1 MSVKWNNK
9 RPMAPHLQVWKWHP
23 AMLSSILH
31 RASAIV
37 AYVGLIIVTIGIFYL
52 SNIGSLPLEFIIFSP
67 IGLIG
72 FGVFIFA
79 FTFMA
84 LAQVRHAIWNKGSM
98 MDPVKN
104 NTLSY
109 LMIIIALIWTFCT
122 LLMSI

>member
-1 MSVKWNNK
+1 
-9 RPMAPHLQVWKWHP
+9 MAPHLQVWKWHP

-31 RASAIV
+31 RASSIV
-37 AYVGLIIVTIGIFYL
+37 AYIGLIIVTIGIFYL

-109 LMIIIALIWTFCT
+109 LMIIIALIWTFCI